1 MNIRDLSVEPREA
14 LGQGGGRAAS
24 AGRASSRPSSTA
36 AGAPR

>member
-14 LGQGGGRAAS
+14 LGKGRSAAS